1 MPDAGAVRAPRHA
14 RPDALL
20 RFLRSPKGQLTLVLL
35 VLLAAA
41 SIGTGLAPVVPG
53 VLAACAAGVLLDLPI
68 LRVREKR
75 WVFPSGA
82 LLTGMIVA
90 MVLSPQE
97 PWYVAAVTTALGV
110 GSKYVLRSAS
120 ANTFNPAALALV
132 ASFYLFD
139 SGQSWWGALPELPPA
154 TIVLL
159 VAAGLYIADRVS
171 KTPAVL
177 AFLGSYFLLFTLVAY
192 VGDPARAAEL
202 FRAPDVHAALYFA
215 FFMVSDPPTS
225 PPRSREQVIFGVT
238 TGVVSFLAFELIGA
252 AWWLPGGL
260 LVANAWEGWRRFRV
274 RTRRAQQRA
283 AQTVDQRA
291 ARAASREAARR
302 TDAPA

>member
-1 MPDAGAVRAPRHA
+1 MPDAGALRTPRHT
-14 RPDALL
+14 RPDALR

-35 VLLAAA
+35 ALLAVA
-41 SIGTGLAPVVPG
+41 SIGTGLAPIAPG
-53 VLAACAAGVLLDLPI
+53 VVAACAAGVLLDLPM

-97 PWYVAAVTTALGV
+97 PWYVAAVTTALAV
-110 GSKYVLRSAS
+110 GSKYALRSAS

-154 TIVLL
+154 AIVLL
-159 VAAGLYIADRVS
+159 VASGLFIADRVS
-171 KTPAVL
+171 KMPAVL
-177 AFLGSYFLLFTLVAY
+177 AFLGSYFLLFTFVAY
-192 VGDPARAAEL
+192 VGDPARVAEL

-225 PPRSREQVIFGVT
+225 PPQPREQVIFGVT

-260 LVANAWEGWRRFRV
+260 LVANAWEGWRRHRV

-283 AQTVDQRA
+283 AQTVDRRA
-291 ARAASREAARR
+291 AREAARR
-302 TDAPA
+302 ADAPA